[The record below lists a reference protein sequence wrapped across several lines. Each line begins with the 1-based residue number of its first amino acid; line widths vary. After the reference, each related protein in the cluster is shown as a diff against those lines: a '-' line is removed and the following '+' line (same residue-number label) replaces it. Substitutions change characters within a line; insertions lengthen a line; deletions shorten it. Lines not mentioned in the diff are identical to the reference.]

1 LWHDFGKNAWRNVQ
15 SSKGEAVVLDAR
27 TREPTWHG
35 DRLYSKAATR
45 LFDGVEHVDNLA
57 VFRLKPAVWQQTRWL
72 E

>member
-1 LWHDFGKNAWRNVQ
+1 MLD
-15 SSKGEAVVLDAR
+15 SK

-35 DRLYSKAATR
+35 DRLYSKAAGR
-45 LFDGVEHVDNLA
+45 LFDGIEHVDNLA

>member
-1 LWHDFGKNAWRNVQ
+1 M
-15 SSKGEAVVLDAR
+15 LDAR